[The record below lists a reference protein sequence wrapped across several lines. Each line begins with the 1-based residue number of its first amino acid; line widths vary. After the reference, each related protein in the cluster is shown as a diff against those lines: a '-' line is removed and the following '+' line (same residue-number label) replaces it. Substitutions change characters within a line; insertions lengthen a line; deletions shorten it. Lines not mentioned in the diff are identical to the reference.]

1 MKITK
6 QQLRRVIRE
15 ELTKTLNEEYSLE
28 MEIFF
33 DTVMKYAQDVIKR
46 TGMDGK
52 GLMDDLLAMRNR
64 YGGTKPSDKPVG
76 DIDMSKMDI

>member
-6 QQLRRVIRE
+6 QQLQQVIKE
-15 ELTKTLNEEYSLE
+15 EITNVLNEEYNME

-33 DTVMKYAQDVIKR
+33 DTVMGYAQDVIKR

-52 GLMDDLLAMRNR
+52 ALMDDLLAMRNR
-64 YGGTKPSDKPVG
+64 YGGAKPSGKPVG
-76 DIDMSKMDI
+76 DIDMSGYDI

>member
-6 QQLRRVIRE
+6 QQLQQVIKE
-15 ELTKTLNEEYSLE
+15 EITNVLNEEYSQD
-28 MEIFF
+28 MEVLF
-33 DTVMKYAQDVIKR
+33 DTIMDYASKMR
-46 TGMDGK
+46 APK
-52 GLMDDLLAMRNR
+52 ELMDDLLAMRNR

>member
-6 QQLRRVIRE
+6 QQLQQVIKE
-15 ELTKTLNEEYSLE
+15 EITNVLNEEYSQD
-28 MEIFF
+28 MEVLF
-33 DTVMKYAQDVIKR
+33 DTIMNYASKMR
-46 TGMDGK
+46 APK
-52 GLMDDLLAMRNR
+52 ELMDDLLAMRNR